1 MQEVLISL
9 LTFLAVVL
17 IGAALIS
24 ARAEHKKRLQERLNA
39 AVGPHEETLAR
50 PGESGLVRLL
60 DSIGKAVSLNE
71 PSRNLRESL
80 AKAGYHGSNAASMYL
95 GFKIA
100 LALLGLVVS
109 ILLVFPL
116 TVSFSL
122 KLIACSGGTV
132 LMFLVPNAYVEERRR
147 KRSLR
152 MRRHLPDAV
161 DLLEICVASGMGL
174 DGAWSMVSEEIR
186 RVCPDLADEMALA
199 HFEIELGSSRADAM
213 RHMAD
218 RTGIE
223 DLGSLV
229 AVLVES
235 ERLGTSIADALRT
248 FATSM
253 RETRRFRAE
262 EASEKATVKLLI
274 PMILFI
280 FPAIFIVLVG
290 PAGIR
295 LVQVIGK

>member
-1 MQEVLISL
+1 
-9 LTFLAVVL
+9 
-17 IGAALIS
+17 
-24 ARAEHKKRLQERLNA
+24 
-39 AVGPHEETLAR
+39 
-50 PGESGLVRLL
+50 
-60 DSIGKAVSLNE
+60 
-71 PSRNLRESL
+71 
-80 AKAGYHGSNAASMYL
+80 
-95 GFKIA
+95 
-100 LALLGLVVS
+100 
-109 ILLVFPL
+109 
-116 TVSFSL
+116 
-122 KLIACSGGTV
+122 
-132 LMFLVPNAYVEERRR
+132 MFLVPNVYVEKRR
-147 KRSLR
+147 KSRSLR
-152 MRRHLPDAV
+152 MRRRLPDAV

-174 DGAWSMVSEEIR
+174 DGAWNMVSEEVR

-213 RHMAD
+213 RNMAD
-218 RTGIE
+218 RTGID

-235 ERLGTSIADALRT
+235 EKLGTGIVEALRT
-248 FATSM
+248 FATAL

-295 LVQVIGK
+295 LAEVMGK